1 MMPCGGG
8 SPLAHALT
16 QSVRTGLNAMKSG
29 DVGRCVIV
37 LISDGRANV
46 PLDVSMGTMPPEEEV
61 TGADKKPVA
70 LTAEQKKE
78 QRTKL
83 KDEIITIAKQIGEMG
98 GFKLL
103 VIDTENKFVS
113 TVRPDSFFFFPIKRI
128 LVNFNS
134 NREWRRRLPKR
145 REEGTT
151 TSPKPRRTLCL
162 VWQERR

>member
-46 PLDVSMGTMPPEEEV
+46 PLDVSMGTVPPEEEV

-113 TVRPDSFFFFPIKRI
+113 TVRPDSFFFFPIERI
-128 LVNFNS
+128 LVNVYS
-134 NREWRRRLPKR
+134 NREWRRRSR
-145 REEGTT
+145 RPLEEGTT
-151 TSPKPRRTLCL
+151 TSPKPRRTPCL